1 MAITVN
7 VDGVGKVN
15 FPDGYTPE
23 KIKFAIEND
32 ILPRMKVAQRDIR
45 AEAGQMAA
53 DDTPVLKKGL
63 VALGRGLTDVG
74 QGAKQLYLHAKDALT
89 APSMSD
95 LVQGNRESDRYDA
108 EVADELARFKPL
120 EDQTAGASIGRAVG
134 AALPTLVV
142 PGGTLA
148 RGAGAAIKVAAPAV
162 GAKVAQSALAD
173 AALTGIAQG
182 AVTAT
187 DADETHLGNAV
198 KGAAGA
204 AGAVLGLN
212 FVAKLAAPV
221 VKRIANYVNPVELA
235 AGKVTPEVEAKLTA
249 DGIDLKSMTEE
260 ARTKLA
266 EMAHSASVATAT
278 NPAAMARQVRLES
291 LPVPI
296 KTATQGQLSKDFAQN
311 RLEQSLVKSATSG
324 APLREAFEKT
334 DDALIQNLDKMRADT
349 GSRIVNEGDA
359 GRSVSAAVQKR
370 IDDSMGNVDR
380 LYNEARAKGE
390 LSGQIDLDPLTAF
403 MNRNPGTNP
412 YAESTLKA
420 MKLAQEDKFGNLMP
434 THSISLDELE
444 RVRQRATK
452 VAGTS
457 ADGTIRHD
465 AGQLVKQIDEMIP
478 ADAGG
483 DAYRAARAARR
494 EHAMQFEEPGVIDT
508 VTGMSSRTDRKVPF
522 EDVFK
527 KTVVNGS
534 IDDLRALKAQ
544 LSARNTAAPYAIP
557 GESRQA
563 LKDIQGQTIQYL
575 KDEATKNA
583 HGQVSEA
590 GLRRAYDSIGAE
602 KMDMLFGSTVNKQ
615 FQNFLE
621 AVKDLKVPPKG
632 STNPSGTA
640 GELMDWVDRLLGM
653 APGGKIIGAVA
664 KGGRQLIENA
674 KAAGQVESA
683 INPAGARS
691 AADDAAREALQ
702 NERLRA
708 LMDGPGA
715 RRAKRYAGLLGG
727 ATAAS
732 AGP

>member
-7 VDGVGKVN
+7 IDGVGKVN
-15 FPDGYTPE
+15 FPDNYTPE

-32 ILPRMKVAQRDIR
+32 ILPRMKTATRDIR
-45 AEAGQMAA
+45 AEGAQIAA
-53 DDTPVLKKGL
+53 DETPPLQKGL

-74 QGAKQLYLHAKDALT
+74 QGAKQLLLHGAEAVGAAKPGSAAT
-89 APSMSD
+89 
-95 LVQGNRESDRYDA
+95 YDA

-120 EDQTAGASIGRAVG
+120 EDQTQGASLGRAVG
-134 AALPTLVV
+134 AALPTLLV
-142 PGGTLA
+142 PAGKLA
-148 RGAGAAIKVAAPAV
+148 GGAGAVISKVVPAA
-162 GAKVAQSALAD
+162 GAKVAQSALTD
-173 AALTGIAQG
+173 AALTGVAQG

-187 DADETHLGNAV
+187 DAGETHTGNAV
-198 KGAAGA
+198 KGALGA
-204 AGAVLGLN
+204 TGAVLGLN
-212 FVAKLAAPV
+212 FVAKLATPV
-221 VKRIANYVNPVELA
+221 IKKIANYVNPVELA
-235 AGKVTPEVEAKLTA
+235 AGKVTPDVEAKLAA

-266 EMAHSASVATAT
+266 EMAKTASVGVATD
-278 NPAAMARQVRLES
+278 PAAIARQARLET

-296 KTATQGQLSKDFAQN
+296 KTATQGQLSKDFGQN
-311 RLEQSLVKSATSG
+311 QLEQSLVKSASSG
-324 APLREAFEKT
+324 APLREAFDKT
-334 DDALIQNLDKMRADT
+334 DDALVQNLDKLRTDT
-349 GSRIVNEGDA
+349 GAKIVNEGDA
-359 GRSVSAAVQKR
+359 GRSVSTAVQKR
-370 IDDSMGNVDR
+370 IDDSLGNVDR

-412 YAESTLKA
+412 YAEATLKA

-434 THSISLDELE
+434 THSISLEELE

-494 EHAMQFEEPGVIDT
+494 EHAMQFEEPGVIET
-508 VTGMSSRTDRKVPF
+508 VTGMASRTDRKTPF

-534 IDDLRALKAQ
+534 IEDLRALKAQ
-544 LSARNTAAPYAIP
+544 LSARNTAAPYAVP
-557 GESRQA
+557 GESQQA
-563 LKDIQGQTIQYL
+563 LKDLRGQAVQYI
-575 KDEATKNA
+575 KDAATNNA
-583 HGQVSEA
+583 QGQVSEA
-590 GLRRAYDSIGAE
+590 ALRRAYDSIGPE

-640 GELMDWVDRLLGM
+640 GELMNWVDRLLGM
-653 APGGKIIGAVA
+653 VPAGKVAGAAV
-664 KGGRQLIENA
+664 KGARQLVDNA
-674 KAAGQVESA
+674 KAAGQVEAA
-683 INPAGARS
+683 INPTGTRA
-691 AADDAAREALQ
+691 AADDAAREAMQ
-702 NERLRA
+702 NERVQKL
-708 LMDGPGA
+708 LDGPAA

-727 ATAAS
+727 AAAAN